1 MRILVTGGAG
11 YIGSHLCKALAKA
24 GYLPIVYDN
33 LVYGHRWAVK
43 WGPLEEGDVTDR
55 GQLNEVFSHYKP
67 EAVLH
72 FAGYA
77 YVGESVENPGKYYR
91 NNVVGSLA
99 LVEAMRDFHV
109 DNIIFS
115 STCSTY
121 GIPNT
126 IPIAE
131 DHAQAPIN
139 PYGASKLMIERILQ
153 DFGRA
158 YGIRSVFLRYFNAA
172 GADIEGDLGE
182 EHEPETHLIPLLIKV
197 GLGEI
202 AGVKVF
208 GTDYPTPDGTPIR
221 DYIHVTDLADAHILA
236 LRYLLEGR
244 ESGAF
249 NLGTGRGHSVRE
261 VISAAERI
269 IGRPIHSENAPRRPG
284 DPPVLIADSTRARK
298 LLDWSPRYS
307 DLHGIVET
315 AFRWATRQGKS
326 SGFKDR
332 SDTE

>member
-33 LVYGHRWAVK
+33 LVYGHRWAVN

-55 GQLNEVFSHYKP
+55 KRLNQVFSRYEP

-109 DNIIFS
+109 NNIVFS
-115 STCSTY
+115 STCATY

-153 DFGRA
+153 DFGRVH
-158 YGIRSVFLRYFNAA
+158 GIRSVFLRYFNAA
-172 GADIEGDLGE
+172 GADLEGDLGE
-182 EHEPETHLIPLLIKV
+182 EHEPETHLIPLVIKAA
-197 GLGEI
+197 LRQI
-202 AGVKVF
+202 AGIKIF
-208 GTDYPTPDGTPIR
+208 GTDYPTPDGTAIR

-236 LRYLLEGR
+236 LRYLLEGK
-244 ESGAF
+244 ESVAI
-249 NLGTGRGHSVRE
+249 NLGTGKGHSVHE

-284 DPPVLIADSTRARK
+284 DPPVLIADSTRAHK
-298 LLDWSPRYS
+298 LLNWSPHYS
-307 DLHGIVET
+307 DLDRIVET
-315 AFRWATRQGKS
+315 VFRWATRQVTS
-326 SGFKDR
+326 SGFKGQRDGG
-332 SDTE
+332 